1 MKAAVCAIV
10 AVGLAVPAAAQSRY
24 DRKLEQAAIAIA
36 AAKMGNIRGSFAF
49 DAQPVMIVV
58 QDNFVMGSTI
68 SDAVS
73 IVADERLPD
82 GTERA
87 TERPAGPAPTF

>member
-1 MKAAVCAIV
+1 MKAAVCAVV

-24 DRKLEQAAIAIA
+24 DRKLEQAAVAIV

-58 QDNFVMGSTI
+58 QDNLVMGSTI
-68 SDAVS
+68 ADAVG
-73 IVADERLPD
+73 IAADERFTD
-82 GTERA
+82 GM
-87 TERPAGPAPTF
+87 